1 MSAIPIPDEVA
12 QAIDAAHERQVEL
25 PRSHLGASQ
34 LGHACDRWLWLSFR
48 WAVREPFPGRI
59 LRLFRRGRMEEAT
72 IAADLKA
79 IGIDIHSTEG
89 AQARVDFGSHVSGS
103 LDGIIES
110 GVPGAPKARHIFE
123 AKTHS
128 KKSFDDLVKHG
139 VEKSKPVHAAQM
151 QVYMHGTN
159 IDRALYFAI
168 CKDDDRIYTERLRY
182 SRTEAERL
190 IARGHRIALADR
202 MPEPLSSN
210 PSWYVCRFCSA
221 HDFCH
226 GSKKTKEVNCRTCA
240 HSTAEPST
248 PDSDAHW
255 TCARFERSVI
265 PIETQYTGCGSHVLH
280 PDLVP
285 WQRLD
290 GPDAWTAIYVI
301 DGREVA
307 NGEGDANVFGSRELL
322 GQGN

>member
-1 MSAIPIPDEVA
+1 MSAIPIVDEVA
-12 QAIDAAHERQVEL
+12 AAIDVAHERQAEL
-25 PRSHLGASQ
+25 LRPHLGASQ

-59 LRLFRRGRMEEAT
+59 LRLFRRGRLEEAT
-72 IAADLKA
+72 IAADLKS
-79 IGIDIHSTEG
+79 IGIEIHSTEG
-89 AQARVDFGSHVSGS
+89 AQARVDFGSHISGS

-128 KKSFDDLVKHG
+128 KKSFDDLIKNG
-139 VEKSKPVHAAQM
+139 VEKSKPIHAAQM

-210 PSWYVCRFCSA
+210 PAWYECKFCA
-221 HDFCH
+221 GHDFCH

-240 HSTAEPST
+240 HSTAEPDST
-248 PDSDAHW
+248 W
-255 TCARFERSVI
+255 TCARFDRSVI
-265 PIETQYTGCGSHVLH
+265 PIETQYTGCDSHVLH

-301 DGREVA
+301 DGVEVA
-307 NGEGDANVFGSRELL
+307 NGEGDANVYASRELL
-322 GQGN
+322 NAP

>member
-1 MSAIPIPDEVA
+1 
-12 QAIDAAHERQVEL
+12 
-25 PRSHLGASQ
+25 
-34 LGHACDRWLWLSFR
+34 
-48 WAVREPFPGRI
+48 
-59 LRLFRRGRMEEAT
+59 MEEAT

-79 IGIDIHSTEG
+79 IGIEIHSTEG
-89 AQARVDFGSHVSGS
+89 EQARVDFGSHVSGS

-159 IDRALYFAI
+159 IDRALYFAV

-210 PSWYVCRFCSA
+210 PSWYECKFCA
-221 HDFCH
+221 GHDFCH

-255 TCARFERSVI
+255 TCARFWSGVI
-265 PIETQYTGCGSHVLH
+265 PIKTQYTGCDSHVLH

-285 WQRLD
+285 WQRMD

-322 GQGN
+322 NAP

>member
-1 MSAIPIPDEVA
+1 MSAIPIVDEVA
-12 QAIDAAHERQVEL
+12 AAIDVAHERQAEL
-25 PRSHLGASQ
+25 LRPHLGASQ

-59 LRLFRRGRMEEAT
+59 LRLFRRGRLEEAT
-72 IAADLKA
+72 IAADLKS
-79 IGIDIHSTEG
+79 IGIEIHSTEG
-89 AQARVDFGSHVSGS
+89 AQARVDFGSHISGS

-128 KKSFDDLVKHG
+128 KKSFDDLIKNG
-139 VEKSKPVHAAQM
+139 VEKSKPIHAAQM

-210 PSWYVCRFCSA
+210 PAWYECKFCA
-221 HDFCH
+221 GHDFCH

-240 HSTAEPST
+240 HSTAEPDST
-248 PDSDAHW
+248 W
-255 TCARFERSVI
+255 TCARCDRSVI
-265 PIETQYTGCGSHVLH
+265 PIETQYTGCDSHVLH

-301 DGREVA
+301 DGVEVA
-307 NGEGDANVFGSRELL
+307 NGEGDANVYASRELL
-322 GQGN
+322 NAP

>member
-1 MSAIPIPDEVA
+1 MTAIPIPDPVA
-12 QAIDAAHERQVEL
+12 AAIDAAHERQVEL
-25 PRSHLGASQ
+25 PRPHLGASQ

-59 LRLFRRGRMEEAT
+59 LRVFRRGRMEETT
-72 IAADLKA
+72 IVADLKA
-79 IGIDIHSTEG
+79 IGIEIHSTEG
-89 AQARVDFGSHVSGS
+89 EQARVDFGSHVSGS

-128 KKSFDDLVKHG
+128 KKSFDDLVKQG

-168 CKDDDRIYTERLRY
+168 CKDDDRIYTERLHY

-210 PSWYVCRFCSA
+210 PAWYECKFCA
-221 HDFCH
+221 GHDFCH

-240 HSTAEPST
+240 HSTAEPDST
-248 PDSDAHW
+248 W
-255 TCARFERSVI
+255 TCARFDRSVI
-265 PIETQYTGCGSHVLH
+265 PIATQYTGCDSHVLH

-290 GPDAWTAIYVI
+290 GPDAWTAVYVI
-301 DGREVA
+301 NGIKVA
-307 NGEGDANVFGSRELL
+307 NGEGDANVYASRELL
-322 GQGN
+322 NAP

>member
-1 MSAIPIPDEVA
+1 MSAIPIPDPVA
-12 QAIDAAHERQVEL
+12 AAIDAAHERQVEL
-25 PRSHLGASQ
+25 PRPHLGASQ

-59 LRLFRRGRMEEAT
+59 LRVFRRGRMEETT
-72 IAADLKA
+72 IVADLKA

-89 AQARVDFGSHVSGS
+89 EQARMDFGSHISGS

-128 KKSFDDLVKHG
+128 KKSFDDLVKQG

-210 PSWYVCRFCSA
+210 PSWYECKFCA
-221 HDFCH
+221 GHDFCH

-240 HSTAEPST
+240 HSTAEPDST
-248 PDSDAHW
+248 W
-255 TCARFERSVI
+255 TCARFDRSVI
-265 PIETQYTGCGSHVLH
+265 PIETQYTGCDSHVLH

-290 GPDAWTAIYVI
+290 GPDAWTAVYVI
-301 DGREVA
+301 DGVEVA
-307 NGEGDANVFGSRELL
+307 NGEGDANVYASRELL
-322 GQGN
+322 GRKDHVL

>member
-1 MSAIPIPDEVA
+1 MTAIPIPDEVA
-12 QAIDAAHERQVEL
+12 AAIDAAHERQVEL
-25 PRSHLGASQ
+25 PRPHLGASQ

-59 LRLFRRGRMEEAT
+59 LRVFRRGRMEETT
-72 IAADLKA
+72 IVADLKA
-79 IGIDIHSTEG
+79 IGIEIHSTEG
-89 AQARVDFGSHVSGS
+89 EQARVDFGSHISGS

-128 KKSFDDLVKHG
+128 KKSFDDLVKQG

-210 PSWYVCRFCSA
+210 PAWYECKFCA
-221 HDFCH
+221 GHDFCH

-240 HSTAEPST
+240 HSTAEPDST
-248 PDSDAHW
+248 W
-255 TCARFERSVI
+255 TCARFDRSVI
-265 PIETQYTGCGSHVLH
+265 PIATQYTGCDSHVLH

-290 GPDAWTAIYVI
+290 GPDAWTAVYVI
-301 DGREVA
+301 DGVEVA
-307 NGEGDANVFGSRELL
+307 NGEGDANVYASRELL
-322 GQGN
+322 GCKDHVL

>member
-1 MSAIPIPDEVA
+1 MTAIPIPDKVA
-12 QAIDAAHERQVEL
+12 AAIDAAHERQIEL

-59 LRLFRRGRMEEAT
+59 LRVFRRGRMEEAT
-72 IAADLKA
+72 IAADLKS
-79 IGIDIHSTEG
+79 IGIEIHSTEG

-128 KKSFDDLVKHG
+128 KKSFDDLVKQG
-139 VEKSKPVHAAQM
+139 VEKSKPVHSAQM

-159 IDRALYFAI
+159 IDRALYFAV

-210 PSWYVCRFCSA
+210 PSWYECKFCA
-221 HDFCH
+221 GHDFCH

-240 HSTAEPST
+240 HSTAEPDST
-248 PDSDAHW
+248 W
-255 TCARFERSVI
+255 TCARFDRSVI
-265 PIETQYTGCGSHVLH
+265 PIATQYTGCDSHVLH

-290 GPDAWTAIYVI
+290 GPDAWTAVYII
-301 DGREVA
+301 DGIEVA
-307 NGEGDANVFGSRELL
+307 NGEGDANVYASRELL
-322 GQGN
+322 NAP

>member
-1 MSAIPIPDEVA
+1 
-12 QAIDAAHERQVEL
+12 
-25 PRSHLGASQ
+25 
-34 LGHACDRWLWLSFR
+34 
-48 WAVREPFPGRI
+48 
-59 LRLFRRGRMEEAT
+59 MEEAT

-79 IGIDIHSTEG
+79 IGIEIHSTEG
-89 AQARVDFGSHVSGS
+89 EQARVDFGSHVSGS

-151 QVYMHGTN
+151 QVYMAGTN
-159 IDRALYFAI
+159 IDRALYFAV

-210 PSWYVCRFCSA
+210 PSWYECKFCAA

-255 TCARFERSVI
+255 TCARFDRSVI
-265 PIETQYTGCGSHVLH
+265 PIATQYTGCDSHVLH

-290 GPDAWTAIYVI
+290 GPDAWTAIYLI

-307 NGEGDANVFGSRELL
+307 NGEGDANVYGSRELL
-322 GQGN
+322 CSTMTTF

>member
-1 MSAIPIPDEVA
+1 
-12 QAIDAAHERQVEL
+12 
-25 PRSHLGASQ
+25 
-34 LGHACDRWLWLSFR
+34 
-48 WAVREPFPGRI
+48 
-59 LRLFRRGRMEEAT
+59 MEEAT
-72 IAADLKA
+72 IAADLKS

-89 AQARVDFGSHVSGS
+89 EQARVDFGSHVSGS

-110 GVPGAPKARHIFE
+110 GVPGAPKSRHIFE

-128 KKSFDDLVKHG
+128 KKSFDDLVKQG
-139 VEKSKPVHAAQM
+139 VERSKPVHAAQM

-159 IDRALYFAI
+159 IDRALYFAV
-168 CKDDDRIYTERLRY
+168 CKDDDRIYTERLRH

-210 PSWYVCRFCSA
+210 PSWYECKFCAA

-226 GSKKTKEVNCRTCA
+226 GSKKTKEINCRTCA

-255 TCARFERSVI
+255 TCARFDRSVI
-265 PIETQYTGCGSHVLH
+265 PIATQYTGCDSHVLH

-322 GQGN
+322 CSTMTTF

>member
-1 MSAIPIPDEVA
+1 
-12 QAIDAAHERQVEL
+12 
-25 PRSHLGASQ
+25 
-34 LGHACDRWLWLSFR
+34 
-48 WAVREPFPGRI
+48 
-59 LRLFRRGRMEEAT
+59 MEEAT

-139 VEKSKPVHAAQM
+139 VEKSKPVHSAQM

-210 PSWYVCRFCSA
+210 PSWYECKFCA
-221 HDFCH
+221 GHDFCH
-226 GSKKTKEVNCRTCA
+226 GSKKTKEINCRTCA

-248 PDSDAHW
+248 PNSDAHW
-255 TCARFERSVI
+255 TCARFDRSVI
-265 PIETQYTGCGSHVLH
+265 PIATQYAGCGSHVLH

-307 NGEGDANVFGSRELL
+307 NGEGDANVYASRELL
-322 GQGN
+322 NAP

>member
-79 IGIDIHSTEG
+79 IGIEIHSTEG

-151 QVYMHGTN
+151 QTYMHGTN
-159 IDRALYFAI
+159 IDRALYFAV

-202 MPEPLSSN
+202 MPEPLSGN
-210 PSWYVCRFCSA
+210 PSWYECKFCAA

-255 TCARFERSVI
+255 TCARFDNSVI
-265 PIETQYTGCGSHVLH
+265 PIATQYTGCGSHVLH

-307 NGEGDANVFGSRELL
+307 NGEGDANVYASRELL
-322 GQGN
+322 NAP

>member
-1 MSAIPIPDEVA
+1 MAAIPIPDEVA
-12 QAIDAAHERQVEL
+12 AAIDAAHERQVEL
-25 PRSHLGASQ
+25 PRPHLGASQ

-59 LRLFRRGRMEEAT
+59 LRVFRRGRMEEAT
-72 IAADLKA
+72 IVADLKA
-79 IGIDIHSTEG
+79 IGIEIHSTEG
-89 AQARVDFGSHVSGS
+89 AQARVDFGSHVTGS
-103 LDGIIES
+103 LDGIIKS

-128 KKSFDDLVKHG
+128 KKSFDDLVKQG

-168 CKDDDRIYTERLRY
+168 CKDDDRIYTERLHY
-182 SRTEAERL
+182 SRTKAERL

-210 PSWYVCRFCSA
+210 PAWYECKFCA
-221 HDFCH
+221 GHDFCH

-240 HSTAEPST
+240 HSTAEPDST
-248 PDSDAHW
+248 W
-255 TCARFERSVI
+255 TCARFDRSVI
-265 PIETQYTGCGSHVLH
+265 PIATQYTGCDSHVLH

-290 GPDAWTAIYVI
+290 GPDAWTAVYII
-301 DGREVA
+301 DGIEVA
-307 NGEGDANVFGSRELL
+307 NGEGDANVYSSKELL
-322 GQGN
+322 EQGN

>member
-1 MSAIPIPDEVA
+1 
-12 QAIDAAHERQVEL
+12 
-25 PRSHLGASQ
+25 
-34 LGHACDRWLWLSFR
+34 
-48 WAVREPFPGRI
+48 
-59 LRLFRRGRMEEAT
+59 MEEAT

-79 IGIDIHSTEG
+79 IGIEIHSTEG
-89 AQARVDFGSHVSGS
+89 SQARVDFGSHVSGS

-123 AKTHS
+123 VKTHS

-151 QVYMHGTN
+151 QVYMAGTN
-159 IDRALYFAI
+159 IDRALYFAV

-210 PSWYVCRFCSA
+210 PAWYECKFCA
-221 HDFCH
+221 GHDFCH

-248 PDSDAHW
+248 PDQDAHW
-255 TCARFERSVI
+255 TCARFDRSVI
-265 PIETQYTGCGSHVLH
+265 PIETQYTGCDSHVLH

-285 WQRLD
+285 WHRMD
-290 GPDAWTAIYVI
+290 GPDAWTAVYVI
-301 DGREVA
+301 DGKEVA

-322 GQGN
+322 GLGN

>member
-1 MSAIPIPDEVA
+1 MSTIPIVDEVA
-12 QAIDAAHERQVEL
+12 AAIDAAHERQVEL

-72 IAADLKA
+72 IAEDLKA

-159 IDRALYFAI
+159 IDRALYFAV

-210 PSWYVCRFCSA
+210 PSWYECKFCA
-221 HDFCH
+221 GHDFCH

-240 HSTAEPST
+240 HSTAEP
-248 PDSDAHW
+248 DSSW
-255 TCARFERSVI
+255 TCARFDRSVI
-265 PIETQYTGCGSHVLH
+265 PIETQYTGCESHVLH
-280 PDLVP
+280 PNLVP

-301 DGREVA
+301 DGQEVA
-307 NGEGDANVFGSRELL
+307 NGEGDANVYASRELL
-322 GQGN
+322 NAP

>member
-12 QAIDAAHERQVEL
+12 AAIDAAHERQVEL

-72 IAADLKA
+72 IAADLKS
-79 IGIDIHSTEG
+79 IGIEIHSTEG
-89 AQARVDFGSHVSGS
+89 AQAQVDFGSHVSGS

-110 GVPGAPKARHIFE
+110 GVPGALKARHIFE

-128 KKSFDDLVKHG
+128 KKSFDDLLKHG

-151 QVYMHGTN
+151 QVYMAGTN

-168 CKDDDRIYTERLRY
+168 CKDDDRIYTERLHY

-210 PSWYVCRFCSA
+210 PAWYECKFCAA

-240 HSTAEPST
+240 HSTAEPDST
-248 PDSDAHW
+248 W
-255 TCARFERSVI
+255 TCARFNNSVI
-265 PIETQYTGCGSHVLH
+265 PIETQYTGCDSHVLH

-290 GPDAWTAIYVI
+290 GPDAWTAVYVI
-301 DGREVA
+301 DGVEVA

-322 GQGN
+322 GLGN